1 MCSWLLNSIVN
12 CPKKN
17 SVVNYWMPLD
27 QWLLT
32 WDSKSWCSH
41 SSGISH
47 SAKGYCLISVLETMK
62 TYSAEEGLTEE
73 AVVTK
78 LRICRYHH
86 LYLHSSL
93 RNNSSGCNLYSWTF
107 LFILIMIFF
116 YLEAIISNLTSEF
129 SSLCCYHGLM
139 ALFSIS
145 DEWPIFIK
153 IFRMDTIWS
162 LESFF
167 FTLGLELCFMRHIL

>member
-1 MCSWLLNSIVN
+1 MLLQAFYVCIICTTVFLEAFCDVLRCVNISVCSWLL
-12 CPKKN
+12 N

-27 QWLLT
+27 QWLLI
-32 WDSKSWCSH
+32 WDCTSWCSH

-116 YLEAIISNLTSEF
+116 WSRSNHFELD
-129 SSLCCYHGLM
+129 
-139 ALFSIS
+139 IR
-145 DEWPIFIK
+145 IF
-153 IFRMDTIWS
+153 
-162 LESFF
+162 
-167 FTLGLELCFMRHIL
+167 